1 MSKII
6 DRIKSKRL
14 ELRLSQAKLGERI
27 GWNQSRIGNYEAGT
41 REMDDY
47 ILGKIAEGLGVTLDW
62 LKYGDQGKVES
73 NVKDIGSFDLWDR
86 NTPLHDEDIEVP
98 FLQDIR
104 LTAGNGF
111 ADDIMDYNNF
121 KLRFS
126 KATLRRQGVQYENAV
141 CVVAEGDSMEP
152 AIPDGATVGV
162 DMGNKV
168 IRDNNI
174 YAINHGGL
182 LRIKILNK
190 MPNEQVLIRSFNS
203 TSYPDEIVN
212 LDEIVVIGKVFWYSV
227 LL

>member
-104 LTAGNGF
+104 LAAGNGF

-141 CVVAEGDSMEP
+141 CVVAEGNSMEP

>member
-86 NTPLHDEDIEVP
+86 HTPLHDEDIEVP

-104 LTAGNGF
+104 LAAGNGF

>member
-104 LTAGNGF
+104 LAAGNGF